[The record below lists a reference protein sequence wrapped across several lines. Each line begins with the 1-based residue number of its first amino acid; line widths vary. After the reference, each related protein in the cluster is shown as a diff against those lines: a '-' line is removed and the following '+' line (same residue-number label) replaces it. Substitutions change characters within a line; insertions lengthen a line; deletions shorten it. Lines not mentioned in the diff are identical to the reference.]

1 MTLRTV
7 VNVTLMKYVLIG
19 HSFFEPV
26 LISSDAGSRSDSE
39 GVSDIQV
46 AGKTTIFERRKFDRN
61 NDSDDCKDS
70 LLRTPMKKNMLAMI
84 MPKDCIVTFLY
95 PPTSKTKEPHAG
107 VPIGH
112 ADSLETTPRVL

>member
-70 LLRTPMKKNMLAMI
+70 LLRTPMKKKYVGNDYAQR
-84 MPKDCIVTFLY
+84 LY
-95 PPTSKTKEPHAG
+95 RYIFVSAY
-107 VPIGH
+107 V
-112 ADSLETTPRVL
+112 

>member
-84 MPKDCIVTFLY
+84 MPKDCIVHTKCGRPEVLGALLRIHL
-95 PPTSKTKEPHAG
+95 PRASTSST
-107 VPIGH
+107 
-112 ADSLETTPRVL
+112 LEFTS